1 MKQILISAAVGATLC
16 VLFMARAAWQ
26 HEREPAHA
34 AQPLAVQGRPPS
46 AAAQGQSP
54 PVSSPAAQPATRT
67 EAPLA
72 AAPAGPDVAG
82 PDLERLRGR
91 ELKIPVEGVSEKELR
106 DNFAEAR
113 GSGVHE
119 ALDILAPRGTRV
131 VAADEGRVAKLF
143 TSVRGGLT
151 VYQFDPSETFCYY
164 YAHLDRYAPGLKE
177 GMLLRKG
184 DLVGHVGTTG
194 NAPRDTPHLHF
205 TVFKLGKEKR
215 WWEGT
220 AINPFPVWAFGE

>member
-1 MKQILISAAVGATLC
+1 MKQVLFSAAVGAALC
-16 VLFMARAAWQ
+16 ALVVARAAWQ
-26 HEREPAHA
+26 HAQTPVA
-34 AQPLAVQGRPPS
+34 APVARP
-46 AAAQGQSP
+46 AAA
-54 PVSSPAAQPATRT
+54 A

-72 AAPAGPDVAG
+72 GAPAEPDIAG
-82 PDLERLRGR
+82 SDLERLRGR
-91 ELKIPVEGVSEKELR
+91 ELKIPVEGVSAKELR

-113 GSGVHE
+113 GGHVHE
-119 ALDILAPRGTRV
+119 ALDILAPRGTPVLAVDDGRV
-131 VAADEGRVAKLF
+131 VKLF

-151 VYQFDPSETFCYY
+151 VYQFDPTETFCYY
-164 YAHLDRYAPGLKE
+164 YAHLDRYAPALE
-177 GMLLRKG
+177 QGMRLRKG
-184 DLVGHVGTTG
+184 ALVGYVGTTG